1 MPSVRRSAVIPAIPI
16 AGAGPGQLPEA
27 GPEDLLLVGW
37 HRDAPALGGSG
48 LSDGPTRTT
57 LGDLEPI
64 HEHHHRLAAA
74 CRAHQFPFATSFKAE
89 LSGSTRPT
97 GESGS

>member
-27 GPEDLLLVGW
+27 GPKDLLLVGW

-57 LGDLEPI
+57 LRDPQAI
-64 HEHHHRLAAA
+64 HEHRNRLAVVY
-74 CRAHQFPFATSFKAE
+74 RAHQFLTCLLYTSDAADE
-89 LSGSTRPT
+89 EDSVDL
-97 GESGS
+97 